1 MTKHV
6 ASPDEQTP
14 APAGYVLAQEIAS
27 QPEVVE
33 RFIGINR
40 PIVERIVERIG
51 DFAYVVVAARGSSDH
66 VGEYARYLLPM
77 LWGTPVA
84 PSTPSLHTHY
94 KTPPRFD
101 HALVVGISQSGQ
113 SPDVVSV
120 LQEARTQGRPTLAI
134 TNDASSP
141 LALTAEHVIL
151 LGAGT
156 ERSIAATK
164 TYTCQLAAM
173 ALLGAVKNGSAE
185 KWLELQA
192 LPAAMQNTL
201 NLSRTAA
208 VEHGRRWKAVQRCL
222 IFARGIN
229 LGTAHEVALKLR
241 EVLRLQTQAFSAADF
256 RHGSVVLLE
265 PGLPTLVIS
274 PGDAAR
280 GDILDLTKTLSES
293 GADVLVIGEEAVPG
307 CGWLPLGS
315 GVPAWLTPLTT
326 ILPAQLLALAMAESK
341 GIDADRPVGLSAKIV
356 KTV

>member
-1 MTKHV
+1 MSSETR
-6 ASPDEQTP
+6 PPTETTP
-14 APAGYVLAQEIAS
+14 VPTGHVLAQEIAS

-33 RFIGINR
+33 RFIRANR
-40 PIVERIVERIG
+40 AIVERVVERLG
-51 DFAYVVVAARGSSDH
+51 DFSYVVVAARGSSDH

-84 PSTPSLHTHY
+84 PATPSLHTHY

-134 TNDASSP
+134 TNDESSP
-141 LALTAEHVIL
+141 LALMADHVL
-151 LGAGT
+151 PLGAGA

-185 KWLELQA
+185 RWRELQA
-192 LPAAMQNTL
+192 LPAAMQTTL
-201 NLSRTAA
+201 NLSRTSA
-208 VEHGRRWKAVQRCL
+208 VAQATRWKAVQRCL

-274 PGDAAR
+274 PGDATRA
-280 GDILDLTKTLSES
+280 DILDLTQTLSAS
-293 GADVLVIGEEAVPG
+293 GADVLVIGEEAVSG
-307 CGWLPLGS
+307 CGWLPLCP
-315 GVPAWLTPLTT
+315 GVPAWLTPLTAV
-326 ILPAQLLALAMAESK
+326 LPAQLLALAMAESK
-341 GIDADRPVGLSAKIV
+341 GIDADRPVGLSAKVV

>member
-1 MTKHV
+1 MTNETQR
-6 ASPDEQTP
+6 PQEITP
-14 APAGYVLAQEIAS
+14 APPGYVLAQEIAS

-33 RFIGINR
+33 RFIGANR
-40 PIVERIVERIG
+40 PVVERIVERLG
-51 DFAYVVVAARGSSDH
+51 DFSYVVVAARGSSDH

-120 LQEARTQGRPTLAI
+120 LQEARQQGRPTLAI
-134 TNDASSP
+134 TNDANSP
-141 LALTAEHVIL
+141 LALMSDHVIP

-173 ALLGAVKNGSAE
+173 ALLAVVKNGSSE
-185 KWLELQA
+185 KWRELQA
-192 LPAAMQNTL
+192 LPEAMQKTL
-201 NLSRTAA
+201 ALSRAA
-208 VEHGRRWKAVQRCL
+208 AATHGERWKAVQRCL

-229 LGTAHEVALKLR
+229 LGTAHEIALKLR

-265 PGLPTLVIS
+265 PGLPTLVIA

-280 GDILDLTKTLSES
+280 GDILDLTKTLSAS
-293 GADVLVIGEEAVPG
+293 GADVLVIGEESVPG
-307 CGWLPLGS
+307 CGWLPLAS
-315 GVPAWLTPLTT
+315 GVPSWLSPLTAV
-326 ILPAQLLALAMAESK
+326 LPAQLLALSMADNK
-341 GIDADRPVGLSAKIV
+341 GIDADRPVGLSAKVV